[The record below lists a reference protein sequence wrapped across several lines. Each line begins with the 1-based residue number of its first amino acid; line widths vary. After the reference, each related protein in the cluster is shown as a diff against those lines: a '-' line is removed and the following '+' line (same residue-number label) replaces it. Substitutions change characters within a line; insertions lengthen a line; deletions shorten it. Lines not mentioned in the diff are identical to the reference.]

1 MFRFVH
7 AADLHLD
14 SAFGALAPQQAAA
27 RRRES
32 REMPFRL
39 ANYVNTHGIDLV
51 LLAGDLL
58 DGHGA
63 FRETGE
69 QLAQALGQMEAQVC
83 IAPGNHDFLGGGSVW
98 ETVDWPENVH
108 IFREPRMT
116 ALELPELCA
125 VVHGAAFTA
134 PEQAESLLA
143 GFAAPADGRVHLGVL
158 HGEIDPAE
166 NRYDPLGKAEIAAS
180 GLAYLAL
187 GHIHKR
193 TEPLRFGNT
202 VCAWPGCPEGR
213 GFDELGEK
221 GVLWLEVEKG
231 RTEAEFVPLCRRR
244 YQILS
249 VDLTGQADPAAA
261 VLAALP
267 TQTGEDIYRLLLTG
281 ERGLEGLD
289 LGELERELSP
299 RFWGLTLRDHTRAA
313 RALWERR
320 GEDTLTGLFLREMEG
335 RCQAEPENEAVQL
348 AVRFGLAALEHG
360 EDVAL

>member
-58 DGHGA
+58 DGHGT

-116 ALELPELCA
+116 VLELPELCA

-134 PEQAESLLA
+134 PRA
-143 GFAAPADGRVHLGVL
+143 GREPAGGICRPGGRPGAFRTAPRGDRPGGA
-158 HGEIDPAE
+158 
-166 NRYDPLGKAEIAAS
+166 PL
-180 GLAYLAL
+180 
-187 GHIHKR
+187 
-193 TEPLRFGNT
+193 
-202 VCAWPGCPEGR
+202 
-213 GFDELGEK
+213 
-221 GVLWLEVEKG
+221 
-231 RTEAEFVPLCRRR
+231 
-244 YQILS
+244 
-249 VDLTGQADPAAA
+249 
-261 VLAALP
+261 
-267 TQTGEDIYRLLLTG
+267 
-281 ERGLEGLD
+281 
-289 LGELERELSP
+289 
-299 RFWGLTLRDHTRAA
+299 
-313 RALWERR
+313 
-320 GEDTLTGLFLREMEG
+320 
-335 RCQAEPENEAVQL
+335 
-348 AVRFGLAALEHG
+348 
-360 EDVAL
+360 